1 MIFDLIV
8 LFFGCRRILYSS
20 ETPRNCKAYKQKKLC
35 FSRKLFEKQSFFK
48 RCPCAFRN
56 PNRNPAPAVAVWK
69 GGARERA
76 DDVFFAVGIKD
87 VGAKRTLLRREKR

>member
-35 FSRKLFEKQSFFK
+35 FSRKLFEKQSFFTWC
-48 RCPCAFRN
+48 RWPDS
-56 PNRNPAPAVAVWK
+56 NRHGIAT
-69 GGARERA
+69 GG
-76 DDVFFAVGIKD
+76 F
-87 VGAKRTLLRREKR
+87 

>member
-35 FSRKLFEKQSFFK
+35 FSRKLFEKQSFFTSK
-48 RCPCAFRN
+48 LII
-56 PNRNPAPAVAVWK
+56 
-69 GGARERA
+69 E
-76 DDVFFAVGIKD
+76 
-87 VGAKRTLLRREKR
+87 E

>member
-48 RCPCAFRN
+48 KVPVR
-56 PNRNPAPAVAVWK
+56 
-69 GGARERA
+69 
-76 DDVFFAVGIKD
+76 I
-87 VGAKRTLLRREKR
+87 